1 MRFPVRV
8 TPPTEGNATELSDTR
23 YPWPSTEEARWA
35 PHEGFDGQ
43 AQYCPALPPPVE
55 RRTTTRQEPTPWREK
70 PDPLQTKIREAEEK
84 VKRAFGLTS
93 CAVRAA
99 PTLLGPSIQSPWLPQ
114 VEKAR
119 RMAQLL
125 PLIASETCTAELPSG
140 PTVVRPGKT
149 MTLNERWTLPQTFD
163 GQAQRSVPPH
173 QALDDQAHRLVPA
186 HSPISPHPEL
196 EDQEH
201 RPVPLQRGIPVTTPL
216 PDQGSPETQA
226 CEGISACNS
235 TVADPPA
242 TVLGVANDPGSA
254 VIPDEAS
261 VQAQKPTHLNEQSNH
276 IPVRQYAIK
285 GEGAPPDTGQ
295 GGDMTEPI
303 EAFVMTDTLDDS
315 RVRASINAWK
325 GLSEDA
331 DVAATES
338 KADGSH
344 VPGRKDPSEEFQG
357 LRIDKPQAG
366 ATPGSFEVGAAAS
379 IGSVD
384 TKTPNQGSRL
394 GETTIASQLRCGK
407 KPHAYHPG
415 TIRALPLARTLAH
428 SAQGHIRLL
437 GRHYHPEY
445 GG

>member
-1 MRFPVRV
+1 
-8 TPPTEGNATELSDTR
+8 
-23 YPWPSTEEARWA
+23 
-35 PHEGFDGQ
+35 
-43 AQYCPALPPPVE
+43 
-55 RRTTTRQEPTPWREK
+55 
-70 PDPLQTKIREAEEK
+70 
-84 VKRAFGLTS
+84 
-93 CAVRAA
+93 
-99 PTLLGPSIQSPWLPQ
+99 
-114 VEKAR
+114 
-119 RMAQLL
+119 
-125 PLIASETCTAELPSG
+125 
-140 PTVVRPGKT
+140 
-149 MTLNERWTLPQTFD
+149 
-163 GQAQRSVPPH
+163 
-173 QALDDQAHRLVPA
+173 
-186 HSPISPHPEL
+186 
-196 EDQEH
+196 
-201 RPVPLQRGIPVTTPL
+201 VTTPL

-276 IPVRQYAIK
+276 IHVRQHAIK

-344 VPGRKDPSEEFQG
+344 VPGRKDSSEEFQG

-407 KPHAYHPG
+407 KPHAYRPG
-415 TIRALPLARTLAH
+415 MIRALPLARTLAH

-445 GG
+445 GGWPTAQALNSRLRWQLDKEGRGIRFRAVNLSTSRLYVFVDASFAKNRDVDVAEVYMGVPRASGWALVTLGRVCNWSI